1 MFLKNE
7 QLYYYNA
14 TLIINYLL
22 KHINKNFSWLA
33 DLEKLF
39 SDFELIDKTKMWF
52 NKNWKNNFET

>member
-1 MFLKNE
+1 MQWCHTIFTIKP
-7 QLYYYNA
+7 
-14 TLIINYLL
+14 T
-22 KHINKNFSWLA
+22 HINKNFSWLA